1 MSKLQLRGLRAAL
14 VALSLT
20 AAGVAG
26 AQPQQPVQK
35 DPAQPPAGGPGAGR
49 GGRGMQ
55 ALFEGITLTDAQK
68 KSIDSVQT
76 SFREKMQSAAQ
87 EDRRGL
93 MTQQRDAVRALLTDD
108 QKKVYDANVEKMRAG
123 MRRPNGR

>member
-1 MSKLQLRGLRAAL
+1 MRTIQLRGLRAAL

-26 AQPQQPVQK
+26 AQPAQPVQK
-35 DPAQPPAGGPGAGR
+35 DPAQPPAGGPGGGR

-68 KSIDSVQT
+68 KSIDSIQT
-76 SFREKMQSAAQ
+76 AFQAKREAAAP
-87 EDRRGL
+87 EDRRAL
-93 MTQQRDAVRALLTDD
+93 MQQQRDAVRGLLTEE
-108 QKKVYDANVEKMRAG
+108 QKKTYDANFEKMRAN
-123 MRRPNGR
+123 MQRPNGR